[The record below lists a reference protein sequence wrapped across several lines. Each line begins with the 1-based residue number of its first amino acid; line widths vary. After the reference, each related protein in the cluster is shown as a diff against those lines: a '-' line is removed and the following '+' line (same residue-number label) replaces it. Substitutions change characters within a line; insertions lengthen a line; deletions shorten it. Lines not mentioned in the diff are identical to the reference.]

1 MAPGSRRQD
10 PVAGGIATMTLLAL
24 ASMLLFGT
32 SFWGLVIVLED
43 VPPVTLGLLRALLVG
58 AFMLGVLYAGSRYLG
73 HSWMT
78 RKRSLITAGI
88 RGKRALMIAVSI
100 ALFSTALPNLFQNVG
115 MTMMDPRSTS
125 SLTALIQGISPVFT
139 ILLAFIFLRERM
151 GPYKVIGLVI
161 AIPATIVLTTYGA
174 GGFSFDGS
182 HTIGAFLNLLTAVSY
197 SISGLLIKTA
207 LNRGARPINLVTVN
221 AIYGM
226 FFLFPPSLICW
237 IAGWEDPTT
246 LLSAGASTW
255 LALFYV
261 SIGLYGITA
270 VIWYRVIRMGE
281 LSRVTFFV
289 FLLPVFS
296 YIIGYILLD
305 ERLGAVQLIAGV
317 VLLAGVGI
325 SQVRKK
331 GIITS

>member
-1 MAPGSRRQD
+1 
-10 PVAGGIATMTLLAL
+10 MTLLAL
-24 ASMLLFGT
+24 SCMLLFGT
-32 SFWGLVIVLED
+32 SFWGLVVVLRD
-43 VPPVTLGLLRALLVG
+43 VPPVTLGLLRALLV
-58 AFMLGVLYAGSRYLG
+58 AVFMTGVLFAGSRFLG

-78 RKRSLITAGI
+78 RRSNLIKAGI
-88 RGKRALMIAVSI
+88 RGKRGLLMAVSI

-115 MTMMDPRSTS
+115 MTLMDPSSTS

-139 ILLAFIFLRERM
+139 IILAFVFLRERM
-151 GPYKVIGLVI
+151 GPYKIVGLLI

-174 GGFSFDGS
+174 DGFRFDGT
-182 HTIGAFLNLLTAVSY
+182 HTIGALFNLLTAVSY

-221 AIYGM
+221 AMYG
-226 FFLFPPSLICW
+226 LLLLLPPAVISW
-237 IAGWEDPTT
+237 AVGWEDPTS
-246 LLSAGASTW
+246 LFSSDIGTW

-261 SIGLYGITA
+261 SVGLYGITA

-296 YIIGYILLD
+296 YIVGYVLLD
-305 ERLGAVQLIAGV
+305 ERLGTVQLMAGA

-325 SQVRKK
+325 SQIRRKEVIK
-331 GIITS
+331 TS